1 MIFYVFYKFAVLNL
15 IFSFRIYIW
24 VLGMF
29 LFLADR
35 SLAGLG
41 REQREGVG
49 RIPARPVAGGEVEVA
64 REDQEFERYLG
75 VVLDRLGV
83 AGRVVVGER
92 QGAAARLFQQGMDG
106 IE

>member
-49 RIPARPVAGGEVEVA
+49 RIPARPVAGGGDRRAKELEGVEA
-64 REDQEFERYLG
+64 NL
-75 VVLDRLGV
+75 
-83 AGRVVVGER
+83 
-92 QGAAARLFQQGMDG
+92 
-106 IE
+106 